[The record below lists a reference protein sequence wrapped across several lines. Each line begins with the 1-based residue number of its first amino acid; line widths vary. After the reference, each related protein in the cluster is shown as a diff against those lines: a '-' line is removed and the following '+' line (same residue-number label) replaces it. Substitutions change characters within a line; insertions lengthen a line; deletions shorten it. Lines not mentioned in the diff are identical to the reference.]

1 MNIIKA
7 LHVICVFMWV
17 GNLLTLTRLMG
28 YHVKEDEKT
37 QRQMAKIYKR
47 MYNFIGLPT
56 MVLSILFGLV
66 LISGLDHVRSLTWFY
81 WKLAFVAGLIACDFI
96 CGKWVTSLN
105 YECDM
110 GKGVKYKILHGV
122 AGLMFFGIIFSIY
135 VIQHKN
141 G

>member
-1 MNIIKA
+1 MSVVKA
-7 LHVICVFMWV
+7 LHVICVFMWI

-56 MVLSILFGLV
+56 MTLSILFGMI
-66 LISGLDHVRSLTWFY
+66 LISGLDHTRNLTWFY
-81 WKLAFVAGLIACDFI
+81 WKLAFVAGLIGCDII
-96 CGKWVTSLN
+96 CGKWITFLN
-105 YECDM
+105 YEHET
-110 GKGVKYKILHGV
+110 GRGVKYKILHGV
-122 AGLMFFGIIFSIY
+122 VGLLFIGVIFSIY